1 VANVN
6 GGTMTL
12 TLKTISTSGI
22 SVALEKAQLYRYLN
36 EPEESES
43 ICQDILAV
51 DPENQMALRT
61 LGLAITDQF
70 NEQSTERFVDAEH
83 CFRRLTSAYERHY
96 YLGLLHE
103 RRAKARARAGHPHH
117 IVAGMFQDALGH
129 FEEAERLRPP
139 DNDEAILRWNRC
151 VRWMETL
158 SLRKEEE
165 REMLF
170 ESADSAPQGTLRR
183 AG

>member
-1 VANVN
+1 
-6 GGTMTL
+6 MKL

-22 SVALEKAQLYRYLN
+22 GAALEKAQLYRYLN

-70 NEQSTERFVDAEH
+70 SGLATERFGEAEK
-83 CFRRLTSAYERHY
+83 CFRHLSSGYERHY
-96 YLGLLHE
+96 YLGLLNE
-103 RRAKARARAGHPHH
+103 RRAKARAQAGHPHH
-117 IVAGMFQDALGH
+117 ILAGMFQEALGH
-129 FEEAERLRPP
+129 FEQAERLRPP
-139 DNDEAILRWNRC
+139 NNDEAILRWNRC

-158 SLRKEEE
+158 SLRNEEE
-165 REMLF
+165 REVLF
-170 ESADSAPQGTLRR
+170 ESADTAPEGAQRR
-183 AG
+183 AS

>member
-1 VANVN
+1 
-6 GGTMTL
+6 MTL
-12 TLKTISTSGI
+12 KLKTISTSGI
-22 SVALEKAQLYRYLN
+22 GAALEKAQLYRYLN

-70 NEQSTERFVDAEH
+70 SGQMTERFDEAEK
-83 CFRRLTSAYERHY
+83 CFRRLISAYERHY
-96 YLGLLHE
+96 YLGLLNE

-117 IVAGMFQDALGH
+117 IVAGMFQEALGH
-129 FEEAERLRPP
+129 FEQAERLRQA

-151 VRWMETL
+151 VRLMETL
-158 SLRKEEE
+158 SLREDDG
-165 REMLF
+165 REVLF

>member
-1 VANVN
+1 
-6 GGTMTL
+6 MKF

-22 SVALEKAQLYRYLN
+22 SAALEKAQLYRYLN

-61 LGLAITDQF
+61 LGLTITDQF
-70 NEQSTERFVDAEH
+70 SEHSTERFVDAEH
-83 CFRRLTSAYERHY
+83 CFRRLKSEYEQHY
-96 YLGLLHE
+96 YLGLLNE
-103 RRAKARARAGHPHH
+103 RRAKARARAGHPQH
-117 IVAGMFQDALGH
+117 IVAGMFQEALNH
-129 FEEAERLRPP
+129 FEQAEKLRPP

-151 VRWMETL
+151 VRWMEKL

-165 REMLF
+165 RELLF
-170 ESADSAPQGTLRR
+170 ESADSAPQGALKR

>member
-1 VANVN
+1 
-6 GGTMTL
+6 MTL
-12 TLKTISTSGI
+12 KLKTISTSGI
-22 SVALEKAQLYRYLN
+22 GAALEKAQLYRYLN

-70 NEQSTERFVDAEH
+70 SRHSTERFVEAER
-83 CFRRLTSAYERHY
+83 CFQRLNSDYERHY
-96 YLGLLHE
+96 YLGLLNE

-117 IVAGMFQDALGH
+117 IVAGMFQEALGH
-129 FEEAERLRPP
+129 FERAEKLRHP
-139 DNDEAILRWNRC
+139 DNDDAILRWNRC

-158 SLRKEEE
+158 SLRKEDE
-165 REMLF
+165 RESLF
-170 ESADSAPQGTLRR
+170 ESADSAPEGTLRR
-183 AG
+183 AS

>member
-1 VANVN
+1 
-6 GGTMTL
+6 MTL
-12 TLKTISTSGI
+12 KLKTISTSGI
-22 SVALEKAQLYRYLN
+22 GAALEKAQLYRYLN

-51 DPENQMALRT
+51 DPENQLALRT

-70 NEQSTERFVDAEH
+70 SGHTAERFGEAEK
-83 CFRRLTSAYERHY
+83 CFRRLTSAYEYHY
-96 YLGLLHE
+96 YLGLLNE
-103 RRAKARARAGHPHH
+103 RRAKARARAGHPHQ
-117 IVAGMFQDALGH
+117 IVAGMFEEALGH
-129 FEEAERLRPP
+129 FEQAERLRPP

-165 REMLF
+165 RESLF
-170 ESADSAPQGTLRR
+170 ESADSAPEGTFRR

>member
-1 VANVN
+1 MN
-6 GGTMTL
+6 L
-12 TLKTISTSGI
+12 KLKTISRSGI
-22 SVALEKAQLYRYLN
+22 GEALAKAQLYRYLN

-61 LGLAITDQF
+61 LGLAVTDQF
-70 NEQSTERFVDAEH
+70 SGNATERFSEAEH
-83 CFRRLTSAYERHY
+83 CFRRLTSDYERHY

-117 IVAGMFQDALGH
+117 IVAGMFREALGH

-158 SLRKEEE
+158 SLRQEEE
-165 REMLF
+165 RDLLF
-170 ESADSAPQGTLRR
+170 ESADSAPEGTLRR
-183 AG
+183 TG

>member
-1 VANVN
+1 
-6 GGTMTL
+6 MK
-12 TLKTISTSGI
+12 LKMISPSGI
-22 SVALEKAQLYRYLN
+22 GAALEKAQLYRYLN

-51 DPENQMALRT
+51 DPDNQMALRV

-70 NEQSTERFVDAEH
+70 SGHTAERFTEAED
-83 CFRRLTSAYERHY
+83 CFRRLTSDYEHHY

-117 IVAGMFQDALGH
+117 IVAGMFHKALDH
-129 FEEAERLRPP
+129 FEQAEKLRPP
-139 DNDEAILRWNRC
+139 GNDEAILRWNRC
-151 VRWMETL
+151 ARWMETL
-158 SLRKEEE
+158 LLPKEQGREE
-165 REMLF
+165 LF
-170 ESADSAPQGTLRR
+170 DSADSAPEGTLRR